1 MKDMENF
8 KNYVEGLW
16 KNKLKKPRLTI
27 ISMQKHGICDLD
39 NFKTSDNPQIW
50 SNLLMKLY
58 EAIICDFNH
67 DYMTKV
73 LCDYD
78 LMSTWLIVILK

>member
-1 MKDMENF
+1 MKDMEIF

-39 NFKTSDNPQIW
+39 IFMTSDNPQLW
-50 SNLLMKLY
+50 
-58 EAIICDFNH
+58 
-67 DYMTKV
+67 
-73 LCDYD
+73 
-78 LMSTWLIVILK
+78 